1 MKKTI
6 SLFVVVLLLAA
17 LFIVGCSAPAPAA
30 SSAPAESVA
39 PASEAPA
46 APATEAPAAPAS
58 EAPAKSEAP
67 AESAPAESAA
77 AGAFEYKR
85 VGEVDN
91 VKIVE
96 QDPAEPLKFA
106 FLGFQNN
113 PFWNLVQDGVKEAQT
128 FLAQHNVTVDNVNL
142 GENIDAT
149 VINNGLEAAIAQGYD
164 GIVTTPFVTGVE
176 NYIDKAVD
184 AGIPVVT
191 LYGES
196 DKPSKRLV
204 FIGQDNKQAGQ
215 TVAEAMDA
223 ALGGEQGA
231 KFAIITASFT
241 MENLEIKRNTVKDYL
256 ESKGYVSVGDYEAKD
271 SADQTYTITKDL
283 LTAHPDLKAI
293 YCVAGGPYGA
303 PKAVADAGKTGE
315 VYVIGHDETAENL
328 DYVRKGEMTVIGQN
342 PTGVSFD
349 GFMYLY
355 NKVVADQDPDQ
366 QVLASHSMIIDKDN
380 AAELFP
386 Q

>member
-6 SLFVVVLLLAA
+6 SLFVVVLLVAA
-17 LFIVGCSAPAPAA
+17 LIVTGCSQPAPAA
-30 SSAPAESVA
+30 SSAPAQSESA
-39 PASEAPA
+39 PASEVPAVSEAPA
-46 APATEAPAAPAS
+46 ATEAPSESAAAPAS
-58 EAPAKSEAP
+58 EAPAQ
-67 AESAPAESAA
+67 SAA
-77 AGAFEYKR
+77 TGAFEYKR

-113 PFWNLVQDGVKEAQT
+113 PFWNLVQDGVKEATT
-128 FLAQHNVTVDNVNL
+128 FLAEHNVTVDNVNL

-215 TVAEAMDA
+215 TVAEAIDA
-223 ALGGEQGA
+223 ALGGEKGA

-380 AAELFP
+380 VAELFP

>member
-1 MKKTI
+1 MKKSI
-6 SLFVVVLLLAA
+6 SLFVVVLLVASL
-17 LFIVGCSAPAPAA
+17 IVAGCSQPAPAA
-30 SSAPAESVA
+30 SSAPAQ
-39 PASEAPA
+39 SE
-46 APATEAPAAPAS
+46 AAPAS
-58 EAPAKSEAP
+58 EAPAVSEAP
-67 AESAPAESAA
+67 AATEAPAQSAAAPVSEAPAESAA

-96 QDPAEPLKFA
+96 QDPTEPLKFA

-113 PFWNLVQDGVKEAQT
+113 PFWNLVQDGVKEATT
-128 FLAQHNVTVDNVNL
+128 FLADHNVTVDNVNL

-196 DKPSKRLV
+196 DKPSKRMV

-215 TVAEAMDA
+215 TVAEAIDA

-355 NKVVADQDPDQ
+355 NKVVADQDPEQ

-380 AAELFP
+380 VNELFP

>member
-1 MKKTI
+1 MKKLGSI
-6 SLFVVVLLLAA
+6 VLVSIIVAA
-17 LFIVGCSAPAPAA
+17 LLFSGCSEKPEA
-30 SSAPAESVA
+30 STS
-39 PASEAPA
+39 SEPSQQ
-46 APATEAPAAPAS
+46 TEAKVSGSPSEEKGQTAPS
-58 EAPAKSEAP
+58 ES
-67 AESAPAESAA
+67 
-77 AGAFEYKR
+77 FEYKR

-96 QDPAEPLKFA
+96 KDPEKPLKFA

-113 PFWNLVQDGVKEAQT
+113 PFWNLVQDGVGEAKT
-128 FLAQHNVTVDNVNL
+128 FLAEHNVTIDNINL

-149 VINNGLEAAIAQGYD
+149 VINNGLEAAIAQQYD

-176 NYIDKAVD
+176 NYIDAAVD

-196 DKPSKRLV
+196 DKPSKRFV
-204 FIGQDNKQAGQ
+204 FIGQDNKEAGQ
-215 TVAEAMDA
+215 TVAEAIDE
-223 ALGGEQGA
+223 ALGGEKGA

-256 ESKGYVSVGDYEAKD
+256 ESKGYVSVGDFEAKD
-271 SADQTYTITKDL
+271 SADQTYSITKDL
-283 LTAHPDLKAI
+283 LTAHPDLKAV

-303 PKAVADAGKTGE
+303 PKAVADSGKTGD
-315 VYVIGHDETAENL
+315 VYVIGHDETAENI
-328 DYVRKGEMTVIGQN
+328 DYVKKGEMTVIGQN

-355 NKVVADQDPDQ
+355 NKVVADQEPPQ
-366 QVLASHSMIIDKDN
+366 AVLASHSMIIDQKN
-380 AAELFP
+380 VNELFP